1 MFQAENVL
9 RLTCY
14 FRHIA
19 NDDFSYHP
27 VINTAFSEVLR
38 ELQKRRFN
46 LPNEVGVKKRVKRA
60 RGGEGAARGGR
71 AHLSKSQSGQNLAA
85 PVPLG
90 VGPNKVEAKKS
101 PDTPA
106 KPMWMRT
113 SSHLVLSGPTGTWR
127 EREGE

>member
-19 NDDFSYHP
+19 NDDFSCHP

-60 RGGEGAARGGR
+60 
-71 AHLSKSQSGQNLAA
+71 LANNNHEEA
-85 PVPLG
+85 FSFFPPPLIH
-90 VGPNKVEAKKS
+90 
-101 PDTPA
+101 T
-106 KPMWMRT
+106 
-113 SSHLVLSGPTGTWR
+113 L
-127 EREGE
+127 